1 MTLPALPL
9 VLFGATYLLLAIGRI
24 PGLALDRTGFAV
36 LGALA
41 FLATGG
47 ISLEEAKTAIDA
59 PTLTLLFSM
68 MLLSAQYQMSG
79 LYGAIGKRL
88 ARVRQPRRLLAGVL
102 VVSALLAAVLTN
114 DVVCYALTPLLC
126 AALLATRLD
135 PLPFL
140 LALACGTNIGSAL
153 TPIGNPQNILISQ
166 QLGLA
171 FLPFV
176 LACAL
181 PVAAALAFTYWFLA
195 RTLEAGER
203 LGDTAEA
210 RPRGT
215 SPSDRQ
221 EVAMLPA
228 TPLDRR
234 EAAKA
239 IVLTVA
245 AIALFLSPVPAY
257 LTGCAIAG
265 IVLTSRRM
273 HSRTMLGLVDWQM
286 LALFVALFIVTRG
299 LELSGWTEAGQRALA
314 AAGLPIAQP
323 GVLVPVVAL
332 LGNLVGNVPA
342 VMLLLRFVP
351 AETAPPVVG
360 YALALASTFAGNA
373 LLIGSVANLI
383 VVEQADR
390 FGIRIGF
397 RDHLRVGLPVTLV
410 SLAAAIA
417 MLAWLSR

>member
-1 MTLPALPL
+1 MKLAALPL

-36 LGALA
+36 LGTLA
-41 FLATGG
+41 FLATGE
-47 ISLEEAKTAIDA
+47 ITLDEAKTAIDA

-79 LYGAIGKRL
+79 LYGAIGRRL
-88 ARVRQPRRLLAGVL
+88 ARMESPRQLLAGVL

-114 DVVCYALTPLLC
+114 DVVCFALTPLLC

-135 PLPFL
+135 PLPYL

-195 RTLEAGER
+195 RRLRERQGAALER
-203 LGDTAEA
+203 
-210 RPRGT
+210 T
-215 SPSDRQ
+215 SPEIPEAAPQ
-221 EVAMLPA
+221 PA
-228 TPLDRR
+228 LDRR

-245 AIALFLSPVPAY
+245 AIALFLTPVPAY
-257 LTGCAIAG
+257 LTGCALAG

-299 LELSGWTEAGQRALA
+299 LELSGWTEAGQHALA
-314 AAGLPIAQP
+314 EAGLPLAQA

-332 LGNLVGNVPA
+332 LGNVVGNVPA

-351 AETAPPVVG
+351 AGPAPPVVG

-383 VVEQADR
+383 VVEQAGR

-397 RDHLRVGLPVTLV
+397 RQHLRVGLPVTLV
-410 SLAAAIA
+410 SLAAAIIT
-417 MLAWLSR
+417 LVWLNR

>member
-1 MTLPALPL
+1 MTLAALPL

-41 FLATGG
+41 FLATGE
-47 ISLEEAKTAIDA
+47 ITLDEAKTAIDA

-79 LYGAIGKRL
+79 LYGAIGRRL
-88 ARVRQPRRLLAGVL
+88 ARMESPRRLLAGVL

-114 DVVCYALTPLLC
+114 DVVCFALTPLLC

-135 PLPFL
+135 PLPYL

-181 PVAAALAFTYWFLA
+181 PVAAALAFTFWFLA
-195 RTLEAGER
+195 RRLRERQGAALERPSPEIS
-203 LGDTAEA
+203 EA
-210 RPRGT
+210 AP
-215 SPSDRQ
+215 
-221 EVAMLPA
+221 EPA
-228 TPLDRR
+228 LDRR

-245 AIALFLSPVPAY
+245 AIALFLTPVPAY
-257 LTGCAIAG
+257 LTGCALAG

-314 AAGLPIAQP
+314 EAGLPLAQV

-351 AETAPPVVG
+351 AEPAQPVVG

-383 VVEQADR
+383 VVEQAAR
-390 FGIRIGF
+390 LGIRIGF
-397 RDHLRVGLPVTLV
+397 RDHLRVGLPVTFV

-417 MLAWLSR
+417 MLAWPAL

>member
-1 MTLPALPL
+1 MKLAALPL

-36 LGALA
+36 LGTLA
-41 FLATGG
+41 FLATGE
-47 ISLEEAKTAIDA
+47 ITLDEAKTAIDA

-79 LYGAIGKRL
+79 LYGAIGRRL
-88 ARVRQPRRLLAGVL
+88 ARMESPRQLLAGVL

-114 DVVCYALTPLLC
+114 DVVCFALTPLLC

-135 PLPFL
+135 PLPYL

-195 RTLEAGER
+195 RRLRERQGAALER
-203 LGDTAEA
+203 
-210 RPRGT
+210 T
-215 SPSDRQ
+215 SPEIPEAAPQ
-221 EVAMLPA
+221 PA
-228 TPLDRR
+228 LDRR

-245 AIALFLSPVPAY
+245 AIALFLTPVPAY
-257 LTGCAIAG
+257 LTGCALAG

-314 AAGLPIAQP
+314 EAGLPLAQA

-332 LGNLVGNVPA
+332 LGNVVGNVPA

-351 AETAPPVVG
+351 AEPAQPVVG

-383 VVEQADR
+383 VVEQAGR

-397 RDHLRVGLPVTLV
+397 RQHLRVGLPVTLV
-410 SLAAAIA
+410 SLGAAIA
-417 MLAWLSR
+417 MLVWLS

>member
-1 MTLPALPL
+1 MSPPALPL
-9 VLFGATYLLLAIGRI
+9 ALFGATYLLLAIGRI

-41 FLATGG
+41 FLATGE
-47 ISLEEAKTAIDA
+47 ITLDEAKTAIDA

-79 LYGAIGKRL
+79 LYGAIGRRL
-88 ARVRQPRRLLAGVL
+88 ALMESPRQLLAGVL

-114 DVVCYALTPLLC
+114 DVVCFALTPLLC

-135 PLPFL
+135 PLPYL

-195 RTLEAGER
+195 RRLGER
-203 LGDTAEA
+203 TAVIAEPA
-210 RPRGT
+210 AAA
-215 SPSDRQ
+215 Q
-221 EVAMLPA
+221 AAAVAVPE
-228 TPLDRR
+228 LDRR

-245 AIALFLSPVPAY
+245 AIALFLTPVPAY
-257 LTGCAIAG
+257 LTGCAVAG
-265 IVLTSRRM
+265 VVLTSRRM

-286 LALFVALFIVTRG
+286 LALFVSLFIVTRG
-299 LELSGWTEAGQRALA
+299 LELSGWTEAGQRALGDG
-314 AAGLPIAQP
+314 GLDLSRTS
-323 GVLVPVVAL
+323 VLVPVVAL

-351 AETAPPVVG
+351 NEPALPVVG

-373 LLIGSVANLI
+373 FIVGSVANLI
-383 VVEQADR
+383 VVEQAER
-390 FGIRIGF
+390 LGIRIGF
-397 RDHLRVGLPVTLV
+397 RAHLRVGLPVTLV
-410 SLAAAIA
+410 SLAAAFG
-417 MLAWLSR
+417 MLLWLG